1 MGVVEDLRSH
11 GLDITGDTATV
22 TVEGVTQRVTIDTSS
37 SAGVGLLIEGP
48 VDGWAGNT
56 PPVDAALL
64 AAGDT
69 EVDVT
74 SGTARL
80 TRHLATT
87 DVAAVYDAV
96 FELAKVGARIGLRLA
111 DAGATVAAT
120 TEAADAYAASSEPV
134 SSSAA
139 EPSLSAA
146 QPEPSVS
153 AAQPAAAAATTAA
166 PWATGATSD
175 PAVSPTTNEPTQPV
189 SAAVA
194 ASGEFWFYVDAEQ
207 QLMSGGQGSQAV
219 GGLRPGQWYRAS
231 REEAGW
237 VKATDEYGRVGW
249 VRASAAH
256 RHQG

>member
-22 TVEGVTQRVTIDTSS
+22 TVQGVTQRVTIDTSS
-37 SAGVGLLIEGP
+37 SAAVGLLIEGP

-56 PPVDAALL
+56 PPVDAALG

-96 FELAKVGARIGLRLA
+96 SELAKVGARIGLRQA
-111 DAGATVAAT
+111 DAGATAA
-120 TEAADAYAASSEPV
+120 AASESV
-134 SSSAA
+134 SSSQAD
-139 EPSLSAA
+139 
-146 QPEPSVS
+146 PEASVG
-153 AAQPAAAAATTAA
+153 AAQPAAAAATAAA

-175 PAVSPTTNEPTQPV
+175 PADSPTTNEPTQPV

-194 ASGEFWFYVDAEQ
+194 ASGEFWFYVDSEQ

>member
-1 MGVVEDLRSH
+1 MGVVEVLRSH

-22 TVEGVTQRVTIDTSS
+22 TVDGVTLRVTIDTSH
-37 SAGVGLLIEGP
+37 SAGVGLLVEGP

-56 PPVDAALL
+56 PRVDAALL

-69 EVDVT
+69 GVDVT

-96 FELAKVGARIGLRLA
+96 FELAKIGARIGLRMGG
-111 DAGATVAAT
+111 AGASAA
-120 TEAADAYAASSEPV
+120 EATDAAGAYAASSEPV
-134 SSSAA
+134 SSGAV
-139 EPSLSAA
+139 
-146 QPEPSVS
+146 EPSVS
-153 AAQPAAAAATTAA
+153 AAQPAAAAIDA

-189 SAAVA
+189 AAAVA
-194 ASGEFWFYVDAEQ
+194 ASGEFWFYVDSEQ

>member
-1 MGVVEDLRSH
+1 MGVVEELRSH
-11 GLDITGDTATV
+11 GLDITDDTATV
-22 TVEGVTQRVTIDTSS
+22 TVQGVTQRVTIDTSP

-56 PPVDAALL
+56 PPVDAALV
-64 AAGDT
+64 AGGDT

-111 DAGATVAAT
+111 DAAAT
-120 TEAADAYAASSEPV
+120 AARQARPRRRASPSRAASHWPARRSPRRRWV
-134 SSSAA
+134 PRNPPQPRRPRPRPGRRGLRAIPWFRRRPMNRRSRSLRPSPPRASSGSTSTPSSSSCRAA
-139 EPSLSAA
+139 RAVRPSADCGR
-146 QPEPSVS
+146 VS
-153 AAQPAAAAATTAA
+153 GTA
-166 PWATGATSD
+166 P
-175 PAVSPTTNEPTQPV
+175 
-189 SAAVA
+189 
-194 ASGEFWFYVDAEQ
+194 
-207 QLMSGGQGSQAV
+207 
-219 GGLRPGQWYRAS
+219 S

>member
-1 MGVVEDLRSH
+1 MGVVEELRSH
-11 GLDITGDTATV
+11 GLDITDDTATV
-22 TVEGVTQRVTIDTSS
+22 IVQGVTQRVTIDTSP

-56 PPVDAALL
+56 PPVDAALV
-64 AAGDT
+64 AGGDT

-87 DVAAVYDAV
+87 DVAGVYDAV

-111 DAGATVAAT
+111 DAAAT
-120 TEAADAYAASSEPV
+120 AAATGEAAAASEPV
-134 SSSAA
+134 SSS
-139 EPSLSAA
+139 EPSAGEA
-146 QPEPSVS
+146 QPEASVG

-175 PAVSPTTNEPTQPV
+175 PVVSPTTNEPTQPV

-194 ASGEFWFYVDAEQ
+194 ASGEFWFYVDSEQ

>member
-11 GLDITGDTATV
+11 GLDITDDTATV
-22 TVEGVTQRVTIDTSS
+22 TVQGVTQRVTIDTSP

-56 PPVDAALL
+56 PTVDAALL

-80 TRHLATT
+80 TRHVATT

-111 DAGATVAAT
+111 DAGATA
-120 TEAADAYAASSEPV
+120 EAAAASEPV
-134 SSSAA
+134 SSSEA
-139 EPSLSAA
+139 EPEA
-146 QPEPSVS
+146 SVG
-153 AAQPAAAAATTAA
+153 AAQPAAAAATAAA

-194 ASGEFWFYVDAEQ
+194 ASGEFWFYVDSEQ

>member
-11 GLDITGDTATV
+11 GLDITDDTATV
-22 TVEGVTQRVTIDTSS
+22 TVQGVTQRVTIDTSPG
-37 SAGVGLLIEGP
+37 AGVGLLIEGP

-56 PPVDAALL
+56 PPVDAALV

-87 DVAAVYDAV
+87 DVAGVYDAV

-111 DAGATVAAT
+111 DAGATAAAT
-120 TEAADAYAASSEPV
+120 AEAAAASEPV
-134 SSSAA
+134 SSSEA
-139 EPSLSAA
+139 EPEA
-146 QPEPSVS
+146 SVG
-153 AAQPAAAAATTAA
+153 AAQPAAAAATAAA

-175 PAVSPTTNEPTQPV
+175 PAISPTTNEPTQPV

-194 ASGEFWFYVDAEQ
+194 ASGEFWFYVDSEQ

>member
-22 TVEGVTQRVTIDTSS
+22 TVEGVTLRVTIDTSQ
-37 SAGVGLLIEGP
+37 SAGVGLLVEGP

-69 EVDVT
+69 GVDVT

-96 FELAKVGARIGLRLA
+96 FELAKIGARIGLRMGG
-111 DAGATVAAT
+111 AGASAA
-120 TEAADAYAASSEPV
+120 EATDAAGAYAASSEPV
-134 SSSAA
+134 SSGAV
-139 EPSLSAA
+139 EPSVSGAV
-146 QPEPSVS
+146 EPSVS
-153 AAQPAAAAATTAA
+153 AEQPPAAATAA

-189 SAAVA
+189 AAAVA
-194 ASGEFWFYVDAEQ
+194 ASGEFWFYVDSEQ

-237 VKATDEYGRVGW
+237 VKATDEYARVGW

>member
-1 MGVVEDLRSH
+1 MGVVEELRNH
-11 GLDITGDTATV
+11 GLDITDDTATV
-22 TVEGVTQRVTIDTSS
+22 TVQGVTQRVTIDTSP

-56 PPVDAALL
+56 PPVDAALV
-64 AAGDT
+64 AGGDT

-111 DAGATVAAT
+111 DAGATG
-120 TEAADAYAASSEPV
+120 EAAAASEPV
-134 SSSAA
+134 SSSEA
-139 EPSLSAA
+139 SAGEA
-146 QPEPSVS
+146 QPEASVG
-153 AAQPAAAAATTAA
+153 AAQPAAAAATAAA
-166 PWATGATSD
+166 PWATGATSE
-175 PAVSPTTNEPTQPV
+175 PAVSPTTSEPTQPV

-194 ASGEFWFYVDAEQ
+194 ASGEFWFYVDSEQ

-256 RHQG
+256 RHQD